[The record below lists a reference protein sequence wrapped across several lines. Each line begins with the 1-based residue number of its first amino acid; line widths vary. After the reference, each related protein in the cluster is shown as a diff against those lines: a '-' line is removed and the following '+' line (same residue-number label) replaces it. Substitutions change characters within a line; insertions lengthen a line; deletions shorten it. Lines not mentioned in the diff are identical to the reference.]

1 MCGTGIVAL
10 VAGGLALLIGVPTY
24 RANRTGI
31 KVD

>member
-1 MCGTGIVAL
+1 MRGTGIVAL

-24 RANRTGI
+24 AANRTAV